1 MDRRNWVVSSRRVTV
16 SAAGICLTFLIA
28 SCGYS
33 GSAAAPASQATG
45 TARTA
50 RLIRTPPAAPL
61 TCEQTLADDAK
72 KGIPDVVIVGASF
85 TAGQGTGSPRRSW
98 AMLLARKLRWN
109 ADVYGVAGAGYIRR
123 GAGHLGPVVA
133 ELGRIDLRGLD
144 PALVV
149 VQAGHDDIGVPAQVE
164 ERRVRQV
171 ITIIRAEAPH
181 AKIALITVYTTH
193 SPTSAAYRTDRAIVT
208 AGKAADP
215 GVIIMDPLVSGWSF
229 QRAPD
234 GLHPTAAGSVWIA
247 RKVEETLRAD
257 GVLATIGAGV
267 RTATDRRPVVC
278 DYGELY
284 PAGRRSRIKVPPPGT
299 LSARTDPP

>member
-1 MDRRNWVVSSRRVTV
+1 VSSRGLTA

-28 SCGYS
+28 SCAYS
-33 GSAAAPASQATG
+33 GSSAASASRTTG

-50 RLIRTPPAAPL
+50 RLIRTPPPPA
-61 TCEQTLADDAK
+61 TCEQALVDDVK

-85 TAGQGTGSPRRSW
+85 TAGVGTGSPGRSW
-98 AMLLARKLRWN
+98 AMLLADKLRWN
-109 ADVYGVAGAGYIRR
+109 ADVYGAAGAGYVHR
-123 GAGHLGPVVA
+123 GTARLGPVTA
-133 ELGRIDLRGLD
+133 ELARIDLRDLD
-144 PALVV
+144 PALVI
-149 VQAGHDDIGVPAQVE
+149 VQAGHDDIGVPVQVE
-164 ERRVRQV
+164 EQRVKQ
-171 ITIIRAEAPH
+171 TIAVIRAEAPH
-181 AKIALITVYTTH
+181 AKIALITVYAKR
-193 SPTSAAYRTDRAIVT
+193 SPTPAAYLTDRAIVT

-247 RKVEETLRAD
+247 RKVAETLRAD
-257 GVLATIGAGV
+257 GVLAAVVAGT
-267 RTATDRRPVVC
+267 RTATHRRPVVC

-299 LSARTDPP
+299 LSTPTDPP